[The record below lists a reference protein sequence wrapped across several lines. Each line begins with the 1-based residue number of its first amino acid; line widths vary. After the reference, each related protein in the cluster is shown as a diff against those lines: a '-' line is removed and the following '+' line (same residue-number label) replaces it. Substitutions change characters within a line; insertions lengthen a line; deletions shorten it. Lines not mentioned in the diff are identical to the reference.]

1 VLSRLQ
7 AECDG
12 WADVRHVPFEP
23 RGGDVV
29 EL

>member
-1 VLSRLQ
+1 VLARLQ
-7 AECDG
+7 AECEGGADG
-12 WADVRHVPFEP
+12 RHAAFEP